1 MIHCEW
7 IIQWVHPFV
16 RSVFRLKKKEKKPH
30 FHFVLVSTVKKQN
43 SVSEKRFLV
52 LAWSLHLSILST
64 SYIKTVRHIFLGT
77 FDLEAKHICWA
88 PCNSQWLNWYY
99 QETIGFRTLLLTSLV
114 PEPAEFTCHA
124 FILPLIQAESCTY
137 QCMHNRSVAHTRVET
152 APYIMGDF
160 NQSVSIKERPSSL
173 AELPS
178 LSRRRPFE
186 VRQDK

>member
-1 MIHCEW
+1 MIHSQW
-7 IIQWVHPFV
+7 IIQWVHPFM
-16 RSVFRLKKKEKKPH
+16 RSAFRLKKRKETTLPFCTSFNSK
-30 FHFVLVSTVKKQN
+30 KKQN

-77 FDLEAKHICWA
+77 FDLEAKRICWA

-152 APYIMGDF
+152 APYITGDF

-173 AELPS
+173 AQLPS